1 MSFYVIL
8 FHFISVQLLTSFL
21 HFLFMHFIQI
31 ILCISIISF
40 ISSISCIHSFV
51 WSFHFIDISMSLHF
65 CFLCSFLFLHS
76 LVHVSFH
83 SPFMIFT
90 CFLNSFIVS
99 LQIYLIS
106 CHFHSRWFVS
116 FRFVPSFE
124 SCNFIHSYK
133 HAFKCS
139 VIHSVIGLCVFSFMH
154 FIHSFAHSVHA
165 FIPFQSSPLGSF
177 IHNQF
182 SETQLN
188 TGQFDSLRFTHS
200 CFTLSL
206 SHLLT
211 HCSFTELFPV
221 MSFIHSTISCVH
233 PFNHRSIQ
241 PSIHPPTHS
250 FLSSFHLVMPPPNA
264 VTNESL
270 LSLNQLSCMR
280 FIFCL

>member
-206 SHLLT
+206 SLIDSL
-211 HCSFTELFPV
+211 
-221 MSFIHSTISCVH
+221 FIH
-233 PFNHRSIQ
+233 
-241 PSIHPPTHS
+241 
-250 FLSSFHLVMPPPNA
+250 
-264 VTNESL
+264 
-270 LSLNQLSCMR
+270 
-280 FIFCL
+280 